1 MSDMKTTDQIYTD
14 DDYYLLMKKMDECM
28 LTLGDQIRELKE
40 EVEELQEMED
50 STLFEK
56 LYDSHL
62 YEDWVEG
69 STVYLNMVEEK
80 DEEIKALKEQLET
93 DSGCEENAKLRK
105 ENETLKAD
113 LKEEKDMFQGCRECL
128 IQNVNAR
135 KMDQSCIEDQKERI
149 DVLKAEIQKLQ
160 SGDWY

>member
-1 MSDMKTTDQIYTD
+1 MSDMKTPDQIYTD

-69 STVYLNMVEEK
+69 STVYLNMVDEK

-113 LKEEKDMFQGCRECL
+113 IRYNKIAHFNECSL
-128 IQNVNAR
+128 LCKNSIGT
-135 KMDQSCIEDQKERI
+135 ET
-149 DVLKAEIQKLQ
+149 LKAEIRKLNLEIRELNLEIDILQ